1 MIYSLHCGILK
12 VLVQNFPGIFK
23 TKVHSRCSYVTKQ
36 KNMIKL
42 LIPHKHFPGSKRIL
56 KPTTE
61 RWTERLH
68 CGKSEG
74 HSTTWSNMVFPAI
87 FHILR
92 STRFRVMGNGLL
104 TLTAFISLKLTELMT
119 FIFKSKFSC
128 TSRPAN
134 CDFYYFVHCWGAVNI
149 VVFLHSFRQNLREKQ
164 NTTTQ
169 GSLFTK
175 HAVFPN
181 VLHWPF

>member
-1 MIYSLHCGILK
+1 
-12 VLVQNFPGIFK
+12 
-23 TKVHSRCSYVTKQ
+23 
-36 KNMIKL
+36 MIKL
-42 LIPHKHFPGSKRIL
+42 LIPHKHFHGSIRIL
-56 KPTTE
+56 QPTPE

-74 HSTTWSNMVFPAI
+74 HSTTWSSMVFPP
-87 FHILR
+87 F
-92 STRFRVMGNGLL
+92 
-104 TLTAFISLKLTELMT
+104 FISCVEQVSAWWGTGCLLWQLSSLCMKLTELMT

-149 VVFLHSFRQNLREKQ
+149 VFFLHSFRQNLREKQ